1 MNQFYWGIKHCQST
15 FQHKWINW
23 YNHHN
28 NTDREH
34 FSIYT
39 KKFLPA
45 STFSLGN
52 HFINLYILG
61 RKAERL
67 GKINHERNLGKMSW
81 KSRKDLKSLWGIV
94 VWHLKNRWVRRG
106 WQGVLHCIT
115 IPKKSHLGQ
124 GGVLKVVSHWRSP
137 VSLRNGADC
146 VYPQCPPT
154 ARVLD
159 STVALPQQV
168 MSIHLLLDI
177 GAVSNLTLFMDKA
190 AEDICIMIFV

>member
-1 MNQFYWGIKHCQST
+1 
-15 FQHKWINW
+15 
-23 YNHHN
+23 
-28 NTDREH
+28 
-34 FSIYT
+34 
-39 KKFLPA
+39 
-45 STFSLGN
+45 
-52 HFINLYILG
+52 
-61 RKAERL
+61 
-67 GKINHERNLGKMSW
+67 
-81 KSRKDLKSLWGIV
+81 
-94 VWHLKNRWVRRG
+94 
-106 WQGVLHCIT
+106 
-115 IPKKSHLGQ
+115 
-124 GGVLKVVSHWRSP
+124 